1 MAETSG
7 QGGVTVPHVNG
18 KATYAQKHSLGA
30 HFIGGN
36 KLENASPSKVRDFV
50 ASHDGHTVITNV
62 LIANNGIAAVKEI
75 RSVRKWAYETFGD
88 ERAIKF
94 TVMATP
100 EDLQANADYIRMADH
115 YVEVPGG
122 TNNHNYA
129 NVELIVDVAERMDV
143 HAVWAGWGHA
153 SENPKLPES
162 LAASPKK
169 IVFIGPPG
177 SAMRSLGDKIS
188 STIVAQHAD
197 VPCIP
202 WSGTGVNEVSVD
214 DKGIVTVPDEVYLK
228 GCVNSWKEGLEKAR
242 EIGFPVMVKAS
253 EGGGGKGIRKV
264 TDEENF
270 EELYK
275 AAASEIPGSP
285 IFIMKLADSARHLE
299 VQLLADQYGNNIS
312 LFGRDCSVQRRHQ
325 KIIEEAPVTIAKPI
339 TFKAMEQAA
348 VRLGKLVGYVSA
360 GTVEYLYSHAEDKFY
375 FLELNPR
382 LQVEHPTTEMV
393 SGVNLPAAQLQIAMG
408 LPLHRIRDIRLL
420 YGVDPK
426 TATEIDFEFSN
437 PDSEK
442 SQRRPT
448 ARGHTTACRI
458 TSEDP
463 GEGFKPSNGVL
474 HDLNFRSSSN
484 VWGYFSVGSAGG
496 IHSFSDSQF
505 GHIFAYG
512 ENRAASRK
520 HMVVALKEL
529 SIRGDFRTTVE
540 YLIKL
545 LETEAF
551 EANTITTGW
560 LDELI
565 SKKLTAER
573 PDPMLA
579 IVCGA
584 VTKAHIASESCLAE
598 YRAGLEKGQVPAK
611 DILKTV
617 FPVDFIYEGFRYK
630 FTVTRSST
638 DSYRLFI
645 NGSKCT
651 VGVRALSDGGLLVL
665 LNGRSH
671 NVYWK
676 DEAAATRMSVDGK
689 TCLLEQEND
698 PTQLRSP
705 SPGKLVKYT
714 VDNGAHVKSGQ
725 TFAEVEVMKMYMP
738 LVTQEDG
745 IVQLIKQ
752 PGATLEAGD
761 IVGILALD
769 DPSRVKQAQAFVGQ
783 LPEYGTPV
791 IVGNKAS
798 QIFALQYN
806 TLRNILLGFDN
817 QVVMLGTLKDL
828 VEVLRDPKLPYSEFS
843 AQFSALHARMPQ
855 KLDAQF
861 TQVLERA
868 AQRQAEFPARN
879 LSKVF
884 QKFLD
889 DNIESKGDAELLK
902 STLEP
907 LTAILEMYA
916 DGQKVRELSV
926 ISDLL
931 SEYADVER
939 LFSGRR
945 QQDEEV
951 ILKLREQNKDNIEKV
966 VQTVLSHSRVAA
978 KNSLVLALLDEYRPN
993 KPNVG
998 NVAKSLRPVLR
1009 KLAELESRQTAK
1021 VSLKAREILIQ
1032 CALPSLE
1039 ERTGQMEHIL
1049 RSSVV
1054 ESRYGETGWDHREPN
1069 LDIIKEV
1076 VDSKYTVFDVLT
1088 LFFAHED
1095 PWVSLAALET
1105 YVRRAYRAYIL
1116 KKIEYHTD
1124 ETDTPSFVSWDF
1136 ALRKIGQSEFG
1147 LPVQS
1152 AAPSSPAT
1160 PVDSNFQRIHS
1171 ISDMTYLNQKTQE
1184 EPTRKGVIIPCRYLD
1199 DAEEMLSKALET
1211 LPRPAGWRKK
1221 SPGVLAALSDKRRPA
1236 PPPRLDSLDELSA
1249 VVNVA
1254 VRDAEGRSDAETLKD
1269 ILPLIEQFKEELFS
1283 RRVRRLTFICG
1294 RNDGS
1299 YPAYYTFRGP
1309 DYVEDDSIRHIE
1321 PSLAFQLELS
1331 RLSKFKIKPVFT
1343 ENKNIHVYEGI
1354 GKDVETD
1361 RRFFTRAVIRPGRLR
1376 DEIPTAEY
1384 LISEADRV
1392 INDIFDALEIIG
1404 TSNSDLNHMF
1414 INFSPIFQLQP
1425 QEVEHSLQGFLDRFG
1440 PRGWRLRVAQVEIRI
1455 ICTDPTTGM
1464 PYPLR
1469 VIITNTSGYVI
1480 QVEMYAERKSEK
1492 GEWVFHSIGGTTKI
1506 GSMHLLPVSTPYP
1519 TKNWLQPKRY
1529 KAHIMGT
1536 QYVYDFPELFRQAI
1550 QNSWTSAV
1558 KACPAMAKLQPPLG
1572 ECIDYSELVLDDQ
1585 DNLAEVS
1592 REPGTNT
1599 HGMVGW
1605 LITARTPEYP
1615 DGRRF
1620 VVVANDITFNIGSFG
1635 PKEDNFFFKCTEL
1648 ARKVGIPRIYLSANS
1663 GARLGLA
1670 NELMPHFNVAW
1681 NDPEK
1686 PEAGF
1691 KYLYLKDE
1699 AKHRFESGVITE
1711 EVTEDGEKR
1720 HKIVTIIGAEDGLGV
1735 ECLRGSGLIAGA
1747 TSRAYND
1754 IFTCTLVTCRSVGI
1768 GAYLVR
1774 LGQRAVQIE
1783 GQPIILTGAP
1793 ALNNLLG
1800 REVYT
1805 SNLQLGGTQIMYRN
1819 GVSHLTADDD
1829 FAGVSKI
1836 VEWMSFVP
1844 EKRNSPLPISPSADA
1859 WDRDV
1864 IYTPPQK
1871 QPYDVRWMI
1880 AGKQDEDG
1888 FQPGLFDKD
1897 SFVETLGGWAR
1908 TVVVGR
1914 ARLGGI
1920 PMGVIGV
1927 ETRSVENITPA
1938 DPANPDSIE
1947 QLTNEAGGVWYP
1959 NSAFKT
1965 AQAINDFNYGEQLPL
1980 MILANWRGFSGGQ
1993 RDMYNEV
2000 LKYGSFIVDAL
2011 VKFEQPVFI
2020 YIPPFGELRGGSW
2033 VVVDPTIN
2041 PTAMEMYADVEARGG
2056 VLEPEGIV
2064 GIKYKKDKQLTTMSR
2079 LDPVYASLKKQMAK
2093 EGLSKEE
2100 TDAIKKQMTERE
2112 QHLLPVYAQISLQF
2126 ADLHD
2131 RAGRM
2136 KAKGVIREVLEWRE
2150 ARRFFYWRVR
2160 RRLNEEY
2167 ILRRMTAATSAAGVH
2182 GKGATTPSSS
2192 NSTEARNRHLH
2203 LLEAWCGIANFATSD
2218 REVSSWYEKNR
2229 TLVHDKVDALKNEAI
2244 AAEMRDLVRA
2254 GSGPGT
2260 EGAEGAAW
2268 KGVRDMLRVMPVEE
2282 REKILDYLKH
2292 V

>member
-1 MAETSG
+1 MAEQNG
-7 QGGVTVPHVNG
+7 QPANGVRNGVTVPSVNG
-18 KATYAQKHSLGA
+18 KATYAEKHSLA
-30 HFIGGN
+30 SHFIGGN
-36 KLENASPSKVRDFV
+36 KLDNASPSKVRDFV
-50 ASHDGHTVITNV
+50 ANHDGHTVITNV

-177 SAMRSLGDKIS
+177 SAMRALGDKIS

-202 WSGTGVNEVSVD
+202 WSGTGVNEVSMD
-214 DKGIVTVPDEVYLK
+214 SKGIVTVPDDVYLK
-228 GCVNSWKEGLEKAR
+228 GCVSSWQEGLEKAKQ
-242 EIGFPVMVKAS
+242 IGFPVMVKAS

-264 TDEENF
+264 MDEENF
-270 EELYK
+270 EQLYN

-285 IFIMKLADSARHLE
+285 IFVMKLADSARHLE

-325 KIIEEAPVTIAKPI
+325 KIIEEAPVTIAKST
-339 TFKAMEQAA
+339 TFKAMEDAA

-360 GTVEYLYSHAEDKFY
+360 GTVEYLYSHADDKFY

-393 SGVNLPAAQLQIAMG
+393 SGVNLPAAQLQVAMG

-426 TATEIDFEFSN
+426 TATEIDFDFKN
-437 PDSEK
+437 PESEK
-442 SQRRPT
+442 TQRRPT
-448 ARGHTTACRI
+448 PKGHTTACRI

-551 EANTITTGW
+551 EDNTITTGW

-584 VTKAHIASESCLAE
+584 VTKAHIASELCMAE
-598 YRAGLEKGQVPAK
+598 YRSGLEKGQVPAK

-651 VGVRALSDGGLLVL
+651 VGVRALSDGGLLIL

-676 DEAAATRMSVDGK
+676 EEVAATRISVDGK

-698 PTQLRSP
+698 PTQLRTP
-705 SPGKLVKYT
+705 SPGKLVKFT
-714 VDNGAHVKSGQ
+714 VENGAHVRAGQ

-738 LVTQEDG
+738 LVAQEDG

-761 IVGILALD
+761 ILGILSLD

-791 IVGNKAS
+791 IVGNKPS
-798 QIFALQYN
+798 QKFSLQYN
-806 TLRNILLGFDN
+806 TLQNILMGFDN
-817 QVVMLGTLKDL
+817 QVVMVSTLKEL
-828 VEVLRDPKLPYSEFS
+828 VDVLRDPKLPYSEFS

-861 TQVLERA
+861 EQVLERA

-879 LSKVF
+879 LTKVF

-889 DNIESKGDAELLK
+889 ENVASAGDVELLK
-902 STLEP
+902 TTLAP
-907 LTAILEMYA
+907 LTAILDLYA
-916 DGQKVRELSV
+916 DGQKARELQV

-931 SEYADVER
+931 SQYADVER

-945 QQDEEV
+945 LQDEEV
-951 ILKLREQNKDNIEKV
+951 ILKLRDQNKEDIQKV

-978 KNSLVLALLDEYRPN
+978 KNSLVLAILDEYRPN

-998 NVAKSLRPVLR
+998 NVAKALRPVLR

-1039 ERTGQMEHIL
+1039 ERTAQMEHIL

-1076 VDSKYTVFDVLT
+1076 VDSKYTVFDVLP

-1095 PWVSLAALET
+1095 PWVSLAALEV

-1124 ETDTPSFVSWDF
+1124 ENDTPSFVSWDF
-1136 ALRKIGQSEFG
+1136 ALRRIGQSEFG

-1152 AAPSSPAT
+1152 SAPSSPAT
-1160 PVDSNFQRIHS
+1160 PVGPHSFSRISS
-1171 ISDMTYLNQKTQE
+1171 ISDMSYLSQKTQE
-1184 EPTRKGVIIPCRYLD
+1184 EPTRKGVVIPCRYID
-1199 DAEEMLSKALET
+1199 DVEELLPRALET
-1211 LPRPAGWRKK
+1211 LPIPAGLRKK
-1221 SPGVLAALSDKRRPA
+1221 SLGVLAQLSDMRRPGQ
-1236 PPPRLDSLDELSA
+1236 PPRLENIDELSA

-1254 VRDAEGRSDAETLKD
+1254 IRDSEGRTDDEILRDLVPVIQQAKD
-1269 ILPLIEQFKEELFS
+1269 ELFA

-1299 YPAYYTFRGP
+1299 YPGYFTFRGP
-1309 DYVEDDSIRHIE
+1309 KYDEDDSIRHIE
-1321 PSLAFQLELS
+1321 PSLAFQLELG

-1343 ENKNIHVYEGI
+1343 ENKGIHVYEGV

-1440 PRGWRLRVAQVEIRI
+1440 PRAWRLRVAHVEIRI
-1455 ICTDPTTGM
+1455 ICTDPTTGL

-1492 GEWVFHSIGGTTKI
+1492 GEWVFNSIGGTTKI

-1550 QNSWTSAV
+1550 QNRWTTAIKTHPALAGMQPAV
-1558 KACPAMAKLQPPLG
+1558 G
-1572 ECIDYSELVLDDQ
+1572 ECIDFNELVLDDH

-1599 HGMVGW
+1599 CGMVGW
-1605 LITARTPEYP
+1605 LIDARTPEYP
-1615 DGRRF
+1615 KGRKF
-1620 VVVANDITFNIGSFG
+1620 VVVANDITYNIGSFG

-1648 ARKVGIPRIYLSANS
+1648 ARRLGIPRIYLSANS

-1670 NELMPHFNVAW
+1670 NELMPHFSVAW
-1681 NDPEK
+1681 NDAEN

-1691 KYLYLKDE
+1691 KYLYLNDE
-1699 AKHRFESGVITE
+1699 ARLRFENEVITE
-1711 EVTEDGEKR
+1711 EVVEDGEKR
-1720 HKIVTIIGAEDGLGV
+1720 HKIVTIVGAEDGLGV

-1819 GVSHLTADDD
+1819 GVSHLTANDD

-1844 EKRNSPLPISPSADA
+1844 DRRNNPVPIVPSIDT
-1859 WDRDV
+1859 WDREV
-1864 IYTPPQK
+1864 VYTPPQK

-1880 AGKQDEDG
+1880 AGKEDEDG

-1965 AQAINDFNYGEQLPL
+1965 AQAINDFNHGEQLPL

-2041 PTAMEMYADVEARGG
+2041 ATAMEMYADVEARGG
-2056 VLEPEGIV
+2056 VLEPEGII
-2064 GIKYKKDKQLTTMSR
+2064 GIKYRKDKQIATMAR
-2079 LDPVYASLKKQMAK
+2079 LDAQYANLKKQLAK

-2112 QHLLPVYAQISLQF
+2112 QQLLPVYAQISLQY

-2136 KAKGVIREVLEWRE
+2136 KAKGVVRDVLEWRE

-2167 ILRRMTAATSAAGVH
+2167 ILQRITNVASSTKGGSSAAPR
-2182 GKGATTPSSS
+2182 APMTP
-2192 NSTEARNRHLH
+2192 EARARHLQ
-2203 LLEAWCGIANFATSD
+2203 LLEAWCGCENFATND
-2218 REVSSWYEKNR
+2218 RAVSTWYEENR
-2229 TLVHDKVDALKNEAI
+2229 KMVHDKVDALKREAV
-2244 AAEMRDLVRA
+2244 AGEMRELLRA
-2254 GSGPGT
+2254 GGL
-2260 EGAEGAAW
+2260 GAAW
-2268 KGVRDMLRVMPVEE
+2268 SGVRDMLRVMPVEE
-2282 REKILDYLKH
+2282 RERVMEFLKQ